1 MSRIKEF
8 FQSNYYGFT
17 IFGLLVIFMISHPQE
32 ELDDDCLCS
41 FGLNYHTGFG
51 GRMLVASVVT
61 SILDIM
67 NPARVLKIVYITA
80 VIGCGLYSYCCNI
93 LIKKM
98 KAKSWNSYLSSI
110 YMVTLYTICP
120 ASIMFLL
127 KYPNF
132 GRLDFFLYLS
142 CLLFSFLFYKR
153 NRNRIV
159 YFILVAILMVCD
171 VLTHHIFVATYMSF
185 FVALFIYDI
194 WAKGFDKKLFF
205 CYTILGII
213 VSATFLSII
222 LFSRMYITL
231 DEAVIY
237 HPNMELN
244 RKFVWFIYYANISD
258 HINLYVLSNLNKLI
272 VGFILSIIFLLPLF
286 IFGYKLWKRNLKS
299 KDQKGR
305 NLFWFMQAAFLL
317 FIPAFCITVDQARW
331 FGAFIF
337 LQFLLIAYFAFDM
350 NSLYSDISE
359 TLGLFIKKNAFL
371 LASLAVYCSLLGI
384 FGSDRTFECGEFLL
398 ELLEIEKQVVEI
410 PAGL

>member
-1 MSRIKEF
+1 MNRIKEYF
-8 FQSNYYGFT
+8 HSNYYGFT
-17 IFGLLVIFMISHPQE
+17 IFGLLIIFMISNPQE

-51 GRMLVASVVT
+51 GRMLIASIVT

-67 NPARVLKIVYITA
+67 NPARVLKLVYISA

-93 LIKKM
+93 FIKKM
-98 KAKSWNSYLSSI
+98 KAQSWNSYLSSI

-127 KYPNF
+127 QYPNF
-132 GRLDFFLYLS
+132 GRLDFFLYFS
-142 CLLFSFLFYKR
+142 CFLFCFLFYKR
-153 NRNRIV
+153 NSNRIV
-159 YFILVAILMVCD
+159 YFILLTILMVCD

-194 WAKGFDKKLFF
+194 WNKGFDKKLFF
-205 CYTILGII
+205 CYVILGTI

-222 LFSRMYITL
+222 LFSSMNITL

-244 RKFVWFIYYANISD
+244 KKFVWFIYYASISD

-272 VGFILSIIFLLPLF
+272 AEFILFIIFLIPLI
-286 IFGYKLWKRNLKS
+286 IFGSKIWKENLKS
-299 KDQKGR
+299 KDKKGK
-305 NLFWFMQAAFLL
+305 NLFWYMQSAFLL

-331 FGAFIF
+331 FAAFIF
-337 LQFLLIAYFAFDM
+337 LQFLLIAYFAFDKD
-350 NSLYSDISE
+350 SLYSNISE
-359 TLGLFIKKNAFL
+359 TMGLFIKNNAFL
-371 LASLAVYCSLLGI
+371 VAALVVYCSLLGI
-384 FGSDRTFECGEFLL
+384 FGSDRTFECGEFIL
-398 ELLEIEKQVVEI
+398 ELLDIKKQIVQLPIGV
-410 PAGL
+410 